1 MKQQNSPHKYVTQPA
16 QKKLQAAEAFVRLIK
31 EYPIIGVL
39 NMESLPAKQLASM
52 RKQMRGTVIIQM
64 TKKSLL
70 QRALETVGGDY
81 VKLKEHFKGM
91 PALLFSKENPF
102 KLYRIIKKN
111 KSKAPIKPGQQA
123 PYEIVIPAG
132 PTPFAPGPVI
142 SELSQNKI
150 AAGVEAGKVVIKK
163 DSLVAKEGDIISAGL
178 SSILLRLG
186 IQPMEIGLDLVA
198 VYEKG
203 EILTKNV
210 LNIDEDAFMAQVQT
224 AAREAM
230 NVAVYSGYTVKETIQ
245 LLIAKAARQARTL
258 SIDQDI
264 MTTDTTGDIL
274 AKAEREMLAL
284 KNRTT
289 S

>member
-1 MKQQNSPHKYVTQPA
+1 MKQQNSPQKYVTQPA

-150 AAGVEAGKVVIKK
+150 A
-163 DSLVAKEGDIISAGL
+163 DN
-178 SSILLRLG
+178 
-186 IQPMEIGLDLVA
+186 P
-198 VYEKG
+198 
-203 EILTKNV
+203 
-210 LNIDEDAFMAQVQT
+210 
-224 AAREAM
+224 
-230 NVAVYSGYTVKETIQ
+230 
-245 LLIAKAARQARTL
+245 
-258 SIDQDI
+258 
-264 MTTDTTGDIL
+264 
-274 AKAEREMLAL
+274 
-284 KNRTT
+284 
-289 S
+289 